1 MNNKLRPVYNGL
13 QEAKYCITELIT
25 GIFESRTVL
34 PKEEQGRYLK
44 EIFDAIDSA
53 SKMLEAQSDN
63 YTLVLWPESQTY
75 MDEPWFD
82 ELAILADAESI
93 GESQAWFIP
102 LDKVNETLNP

>member
-1 MNNKLRPVYNGL
+1 MNNKVKDTIYNGL

-25 GIFESRTVL
+25 GISGTVL
-34 PKEEQGRYLK
+34 PKQEQSRYHK

-75 MDEPWFD
+75 MDEAWFD
-82 ELAILADAESI
+82 DHAVLADYDSI
-93 GESQAWFIP
+93 GESQAYFIP
-102 LDKVNETLNP
+102 TEYIKS